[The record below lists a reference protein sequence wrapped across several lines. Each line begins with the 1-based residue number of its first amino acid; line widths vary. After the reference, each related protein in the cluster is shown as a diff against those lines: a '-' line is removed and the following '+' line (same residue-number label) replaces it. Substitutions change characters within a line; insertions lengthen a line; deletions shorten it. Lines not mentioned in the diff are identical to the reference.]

1 MKIVPIPRFIK
12 GRPTARRFGFFIN
25 PEQEERSYL
34 VVFGWKF
41 PWIHVWKGKKKP
53 FSPPPPDH
61 PNCLCQISPI
71 DEEEREEKMK

>member
-25 PEQEERSYL
+25 PDQEERSYL

-41 PWIHVWKGKKKP
+41 PWIHVWKGKR
-53 FSPPPPDH
+53 
-61 PNCLCQISPI
+61 
-71 DEEEREEKMK
+71 REK